1 LLSPKQLL
9 WLSSGPN
16 PTQRTRSKIED
27 LDR

>member
-16 PTQRTRSKIED
+16 PTQRTRSK
-27 LDR
+27 LRT